1 MGKERTC
8 MHDCSDGFEEM
19 RRSPGV
25 KKAAKRLFPLFRIFK
40 ADYNFLKFK

>member
-8 MHDCSDGFEEM
+8 MHDRSDGFGKM

-25 KKAAKRLFPLFRIFK
+25 KMAAKRLFPFFG
-40 ADYNFLKFK
+40 FLKQIITF